1 MDRQPKVYS
10 DPDNGFFFLDVPM
23 PDDGQGGQQ
32 TATTAAGGAF
42 GVGGGHSVPYV
53 RIMNGVS
60 GIQIGNHN
68 AMSIASCWSPS
79 YTDRRRRSYPK
90 TATNAAADRVAA
102 AVSAANAAVN
112 AAAAAAA
119 AGGGGG
125 ANLLAAAVT
134 CANQRGCCGGNGG
147 HSLPPTRAPKTNATA
162 AAAPAVAGAS
172 NTKSDNNHANAA
184 SGTGSAAAT
193 PAATTPAAAAVENRR
208 PSPSPSTASTAPCG
222 EGSSPRHHRP
232 SHVSVGTQATPSTP
246 IPIPAPRCSTGQQQQ
261 QQQPQAK
268 KLKPAKADPL
278 LYAATMPPPASVT
291 TAAAAAVAPESESSP
306 AASAPPAAAMA
317 TGGDDED
324 QSSFSFVSDDVLGEF
339 EDLRIAGLPVR
350 DEMRPPTPTM
360 TVIPVSRPFRAG
372 RDSGRDALF
381 DDAVESVRCYCH
393 GILGNSRFCA
403 LVNEKCSEPAK
414 ERMARIRRY
423 AADVTRCGPLALYTA
438 IVSSA
443 NRLIQTDPSCDLD
456 LAECYV
462 ETASKRNA
470 VPLSAF
476 YRDCDR
482 LRDAVAAF
490 FKTYGM
496 VVDAMAQRIT
506 ERVGPALGRGLYSTV
521 VMMDRCGN
529 SFQGREE
536 TPISVFARVAAALA
550 VECEVDGGA
559 SYKILS
565 SKPVDAAQA
574 FDAFLSALCSFAIIP
589 SPRVLAYAG
598 FGGSNPI
605 FDAVSY
611 RAQFYSAESTINGT
625 LHDICDMVTNG
636 LSVSVSAADLG
647 GDIVASLHILG
658 QQCKALRPYARF
670 KTVLRIYFDIWS
682 VDALK
687 IFSFILDVG
696 REYEGLISFAV
707 NTPRIFWDRYL
718 DSSGDKMWLMFARR
732 EAAALCGLDLKS
744 FRNVYE
750 KMERDGR
757 SAITVSPWWAV
768 CQLDACV
775 ARGNTAVVFP
785 HNVKSMIPEN
795 IGRPAVC
802 GPGVSVVS
810 GGFVGCTPI
819 HELCINLENCVLEGA
834 AVESSVDVVLGLGC
848 RFSFKALESLV
859 RDAVVLGNLLIDM
872 TVRTN
877 AYGAGK
883 LLTLYRDLHIGVVG
897 FHAVVNRLGQK
908 FADMESYDLNQR
920 IAEFIYYTAVRA
932 SVDLCM
938 AGADPFPKFPKS
950 LYAAGR
956 FYPDLFDD
964 DERGP
969 RRMTKEFLEKLREDV
984 VKHGIRNASFIT
996 GCSADEAAN
1005 LAGTTPGFW
1014 PRRDN
1019 VFLEQTPLMMTPTKD
1034 QMLDECVRSVKIEPH
1049 RLHEEDLSCLGENRP
1064 VELPVLN
1071 SRLRQI
1077 SKESATVAV
1086 RRGRSAPF
1094 YDDSDDEDE
1103 VACSET
1109 GWTVSTDA
1117 VIKMCVDRQP
1127 FVDHAQSLPVAI
1139 GFGGSSVELARH
1151 LRRGNALGLSVGV
1164 YKCSMP
1170 PSVNYR

>member
-1 MDRQPKVYS
+1 MDRQPRVYS
-10 DPDNGFFFLDVPM
+10 DPDGGFFFLDVPM
-23 PDDGQGGQQ
+23 SDEGQGGQQ
-32 TATTAAGGAF
+32 TVAGGAF

-68 AMSIASCWSPS
+68 AMSIASCWAPS
-79 YTDRRRRSYPK
+79 YGDRRRRSYPK
-90 TATNAAADRVAA
+90 TAADRVAAAAA

-112 AAAAAAA
+112 AAAAVAAS
-119 AGGGGG
+119 GGGGG
-125 ANLLAAAVT
+125 SVVATSAT
-134 CANQRGCCGGNGG
+134 CKNQRGCCGGNGG
-147 HSLPPTRAPKTNATA
+147 YSLPPTRMPNKSSGTATTTSATA
-162 AAAPAVAGAS
+162 GGSNAKSGSNDANAGCGAGSAAPAAPG
-172 NTKSDNNHANAA
+172 
-184 SGTGSAAAT
+184 
-193 PAATTPAAAAVENRR
+193 ATTPAATPVETRR
-208 PSPSPSTASTAPCG
+208 PTPSPSTASTALFD
-222 EGSSPRHHRP
+222 EGARP
-232 SHVSVGTQATPSTP
+232 HAHANRATATAPATPSIP
-246 IPIPAPRCSTGQQQQ
+246 IPIPAPRCSTAEQ

-278 LYAATMPPPASVT
+278 LYASALPPPAS
-291 TAAAAAVAPESESSP
+291 ESESSSASP
-306 AASAPPAAAMA
+306 VVVAASAPPAPAV
-317 TGGDDED
+317 TPCGGDDEE

-339 EDLRIAGLPVR
+339 EDLRIAGIPLK
-350 DEMRPPTPTM
+350 DEARAPTPTM
-360 TVIPVSRPFRAG
+360 TVIPVGRPFRAG

-443 NRLIQTDPSCDLD
+443 GRLIEGDPSCDLD

-462 ETASKRNA
+462 ETASKRNV

-476 YRDCDR
+476 YRECDR
-482 LRDAVAAF
+482 VRDQIAAF

-536 TPISVFARVAAALA
+536 TPISVCVRVAAALA
-550 VECEVDGGA
+550 VECEADGGA

-565 SKPVDAAQA
+565 SKPADAAQA

-598 FGGSNPI
+598 FAGSNPI
-605 FDAVSY
+605 FDSVSY
-611 RAQFYSAESTINGT
+611 RSQFYSAESTINGT
-625 LHDICDMVTNG
+625 LHDICDMLTNG

-682 VDALK
+682 VDALR
-687 IFSFILDVG
+687 IFSFILDGG
-696 REYEGLISFAV
+696 REYDGLLAFAV
-707 NTPRIFWDRYL
+707 NTPRLFWDRYL
-718 DSSGDKMWLMFARR
+718 DNSGDKMWVMFARR

-757 SAITVSPWWAV
+757 NGITVSPWWAV

-802 GPGVSVVS
+802 GPGVSVIS

-819 HELCINLENCVLEGA
+819 HELCINLENCVLDGV
-834 AVESSVDVVLGLGC
+834 AVESSNDVVLGLGC

-877 AYGAGK
+877 AYGAGR
-883 LLTLYRDLHIGVVG
+883 LLALYRDLHIGVVG
-897 FHAVVNRLGQK
+897 FHAVLNRLGQK
-908 FADMESYDLNQR
+908 FADVESYDLNQR
-920 IAEFIYYTAVRA
+920 IAEFIYFTAVRA
-932 SVDLCM
+932 SVDLCA
-938 AGADPFPKFPKS
+938 AGADPFPKFSKS
-950 LYAAGR
+950 LYASGR

-964 DERGP
+964 EERGP

-984 VKHGIRNASFIT
+984 MRHGIRNASFIT
-996 GCSADEAAN
+996 GSPADEAAN

-1019 VFLEQTPLMMTPTKD
+1019 LFLEQTPLMMSPTKD
-1034 QMLDECVRSVKIEPH
+1034 QMLDECARTMKMEPH

-1064 VELPVLN
+1064 VELPVVN
-1071 SRLRQI
+1071 ARLRHI
-1077 SKESATVAV
+1077 SKECATVAV
-1086 RRGRSAPF
+1086 RRGRSAGF
-1094 YDDSDDEDE
+1094 YDDSDDEE
-1103 VACSET
+1103 EAVCSET
-1109 GWTVSTDA
+1109 GWTVSPDA